1 MEELFIKESLVEKY
15 DSPLRFPRKREK
27 SDDFWLQRGRNRRAG
42 ERAIHHNDVI
52 IIGSRDRSLIILYI
66 DQVAAACF
74 WRGGDG
80 DDAGSPPPGHARFA
94 LVYELCT
101 INMYFYCQ

>member
-15 DSPLRFPRKREK
+15 DSPLRLPRKREK
-27 SDDFWLQRGRNRRAG
+27 SDDFWLQRGRRRYII
-42 ERAIHHNDVI
+42 RHNDVI
-52 IIGSRDRSLIILYI
+52 ITGSRDRILIILYI
-66 DQVAAACF
+66 EQVVAAAPLVS
-74 WRGGDG
+74 GGVVM
-80 DDAGSPPPGHARFA
+80 ASLPRHARFA

>member
-42 ERAIHHNDVI
+42 VRAIHHNDVI
-52 IIGSRDRSLIILYI
+52 ITGSRDRSLIILYI

-74 WRGGDG
+74 WRGGNG
-80 DDAGSPPPGHARFA
+80 DDAGSPPPATLA
-94 LVYELCT
+94 LLWFMNCAP
-101 INMYFYCQ
+101 